1 MMAILTVVRLLLL
14 FSHVWLCSHM
24 DCSMPGFPVFN
35 HLQQFVQTHIH
46 WVGDAIQ
53 PSHPLSSPF
62 PCAFNLS
69 QYHGVCQWIGSLH
82 SLALHQSMSASA
94 SVLPMNIQ
102 DWFPLGFPGLISLLS
117 KGLSRVFCSTTV
129 IQKHRIISARCS
141 VVFMVQ
147 LHSHLYTTGKTI
159 ALTMWTFVSKLMSL
173 LFNMLSRFLLLS
185 CQEVNVF

>member
-129 IQKHRIISARCS
+129 WRH
-141 VVFMVQ
+141 Q
-147 LHSHLYTTGKTI
+147 LFSTQP
-159 ALTMWTFVSKLMSL
+159 
-173 LFNMLSRFLLLS
+173 FLLSNSHIHTLLL
-185 CQEVNVF
+185 EKLYHWLYRPL